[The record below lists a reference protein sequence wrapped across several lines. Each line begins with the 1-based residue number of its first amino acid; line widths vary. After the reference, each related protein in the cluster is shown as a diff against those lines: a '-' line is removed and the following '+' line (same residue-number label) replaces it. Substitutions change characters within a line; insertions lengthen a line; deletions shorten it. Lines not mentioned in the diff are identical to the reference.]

1 MRIII
6 NRGLS
11 NIFTKIVVFK
21 NGQEMVDCPIK
32 KDCCEL
38 DAKIGDQIVINLR
51 SLGYVPIASF
61 VCNSE
66 SETYYISPTMFCRR
80 WEFLSFKIF
89 PYLTLILFGGKMF
102 IESDMYDWL
111 CAAMILLTVL
121 SFIFIQA
128 CPFQPFMWKKLFKVD
143 KL

>member
-1 MRIII
+1 MKIIL
-6 NRGLS
+6 NRGFS
-11 NIFTKIVVFK
+11 NLFTRLVVSK
-21 NGQEMVDCPIK
+21 NGQEIINCSMK
-32 KDCCEL
+32 KDYCEF
-38 DAKIGDQIVINLR
+38 DTKIGDQIVINLR

-61 VCNSE
+61 VCNGE

-102 IESDMYDWL
+102 IESDLYDWL

-121 SFIFIQA
+121 SFIFIQS